1 MDEPQV
7 HVIASDDVLPK
18 PDSERSRKFKK
29 VVTTVTAAG
38 ATILLADQ
46 AIKRFRARKRVTL
59 TVADKPE
66 QPES

>member
-18 PDSERSRKFKK
+18 PESETRRKFKK
-29 VVTTVTAAG
+29 AVTTVTAVG
-38 ATILLADQ
+38 ATVLLADQ

-59 TVADKPE
+59 TVADKQ